1 MNKEIM
7 EALNSVGINVDESI
21 ATESLV
27 NEEVSEL
34 DEELAYCADIEEYEK
49 SAYAVAMDEVMIA
62 VESLATTLATRE
74 ASMMKCSFESVSNSF
89 GISTEAIDIKDIF
102 SKIINALINLFNR
115 LLGIRKIESRVVK
128 DITVKVRDAETRLT
142 SIKWE
147 ITEYQNLLFPLIFEA
162 LRYNTIVA
170 IYGGRNALG
179 EYVLDKELERF
190 MDTDMFNKVAATI
203 DAKYGS
209 NGFAELIHHLGTSAK
224 IELDIDV
231 LVKHIETLKQDAN
244 LDELIEM
251 QDTYKIKTEILKK
264 FNSYSKPIVS
274 NEKIESLDNRA
285 MVDLAI
291 HMIKTICEEL
301 LRTEND
307 KKFVQSINLL
317 KSLQKTQFDKTDDKE
332 YNKKL
337 KEAKVVITML
347 IKFINELSNSNQILL
362 RNFIT
367 VSNQVFN
374 YVNEWSKK

>member
-21 ATESLV
+21 ATESV

-34 DEELAYCADIEEYEK
+34 DEELAYCADIEEYER
-49 SAYAVAMDEVMIA
+49 SAYTAAMDETMIT
-62 VESLATTLATRE
+62 VESLATALATRE
-74 ASMMKCSFESVSNSF
+74 ASMMKCSFESVSSSF

-102 SKIINALINLFNR
+102 SKIINALINMFNR
-115 LLGIRKIESRVVK
+115 LLGIKKIESRVVK

-147 ITEYQNLLFPLIFEA
+147 TTEYKNLLFPLIFEA

-190 MDTDMFNKVAATI
+190 MDTDMFNKVAAAI

-209 NGFAELIHHLGTSAK
+209 NGFAELIRHLGTSAK

-251 QDTYKIKTEILKK
+251 QDTYKLKTEILKK